1 MPNDLRV
8 LLFPRPAGVTT
19 QLSLAI
25 AYGSNSE
32 PENASGIAHFLEH
45 MIAGGS
51 KQRIELSQSIEKIGG
66 YVDFPQLTKIQ

>member
-1 MPNDLRV
+1 MLATIFIMINLTWERQVLPNGLRV

-32 PENASGIAHFLEH
+32 PENASGIA
-45 MIAGGS
+45 IS
-51 KQRIELSQSIEKIGG
+51 
-66 YVDFPQLTKIQ
+66 